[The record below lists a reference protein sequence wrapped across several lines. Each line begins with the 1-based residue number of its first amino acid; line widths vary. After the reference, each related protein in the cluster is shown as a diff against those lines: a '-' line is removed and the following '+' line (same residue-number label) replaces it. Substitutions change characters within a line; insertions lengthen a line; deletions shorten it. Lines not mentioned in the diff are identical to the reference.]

1 MNMTL
6 SKRGDYVMRSAIALA
21 RAYEGG
27 APRKIRELV
36 ADTEVPRTFA
46 SQILADLVRAGLAV
60 SRAGRD
66 GGYRLSRSPEQISVL
81 QVVEAAEGPLRAERC
96 AIGEGPCR
104 WDDVCPLHETWSE
117 ASARLAELLAATTL
131 AEVAARD
138 EAIEA
143 GRYAV
148 PVDAHR
154 SHARSVELADVVHVE
169 LSVPAVHAALAARRS
184 WSAVVGAA
192 VHEVGELV
200 DPSGARRSALVAEC
214 SLDPVAVA
222 EETGAPGES
231 GAPRES
237 GAPGGRMGLGVPAES
252 GAPGARTGYLLAWHL
267 SESGGTSHFEGDL
280 SVEVVDR
287 ERSELK
293 VTGAWHQETDE
304 VGPLSTDALADRAR
318 RVLRGVLRRI
328 ARAVEEDLDRSE
340 RAPLVRSERPERADR
355 AAPRRTGTIRRPPA
369 RSALTERPEPPAPA
383 GTAAARSGRRRSP
396 VAAS

>member
-96 AIGEGPCR
+96 ALGEGPCR

-131 AEVAARD
+131 AQVAARD

-154 SHARSVELADVVHVE
+154 SHARSVELADLVHVE
-169 LSVPAVHAALAARRS
+169 LSAPAVHAALAARRS

-222 EETGAPGES
+222 GETGAPGES
-231 GAPRES
+231 GAPGGRVGLGVPGES
-237 GAPGGRMGLGVPAES
+237 GAPGTG
-252 GAPGARTGYLLAWHL
+252 TGYLLAWHL

-280 SVEVVDR
+280 SVEVVDP

-293 VTGAWHQETDE
+293 VIGAWHQETDE
-304 VGPLSTDALADRAR
+304 AGPLSTDALADRAR

-340 RAPLVRSERPERADR
+340 RAPLVRSERP
-355 AAPRRTGTIRRPPA
+355 G
-369 RSALTERPEPPAPA
+369 RSASASAQTERMERPAPA
-383 GTAAARSGRRRSP
+383 RTGRRRP
-396 VAAS
+396 AVAAS

>member
-96 AIGEGPCR
+96 ALGEGPCR

-154 SHARSVELADVVHVE
+154 AHARSVELADLVHVE
-169 LSVPAVHAALAARRS
+169 LSAPAVHAALAARRS
-184 WSAVVGAA
+184 WSAAVGAA

-200 DPSGARRSALVAEC
+200 DPSGARRSPLVAEC

-222 EETGAPGES
+222 GETEAPGES
-231 GAPRES
+231 GAP
-237 GAPGGRMGLGVPAES
+237 GGRVGPAGES

-280 SVEVVDR
+280 SVEVVDP

-304 VGPLSTDALADRAR
+304 AGPLSTDALADRAR

-328 ARAVEEDLDRSE
+328 ARAVEEDHDRSE
-340 RAPLVRSERPERADR
+340 RAPLVRSERPQR
-355 AAPRRTGTIRRPPA
+355 AAPLRSTLRRPPA
-369 RSALTERPEPPAPA
+369 RSALTERPEPPVPA
-383 GTAAARSGRRRSP
+383 GSTAARSGRRRSP
-396 VAAS
+396 AAAS